1 MTGSDLILKGW
12 KISSEFKKKMYV
24 KWCIHGISNQ
34 HPIYLYLIFVN
45 KWEFSFSRILLWVL
59 IKRFSYTTKFES
71 YKYFFFQEK

>member
-24 KWCIHGISNQ
+24 KWFQISTRFTY
-34 HPIYLYLIFVN
+34 ILIFVN

-71 YKYFFFQEK
+71 YKYFFLQEK